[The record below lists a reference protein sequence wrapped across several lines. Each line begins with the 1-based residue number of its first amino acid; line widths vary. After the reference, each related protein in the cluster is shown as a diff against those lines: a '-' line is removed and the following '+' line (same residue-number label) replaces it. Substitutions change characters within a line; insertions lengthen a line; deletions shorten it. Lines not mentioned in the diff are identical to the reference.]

1 MSLEEYRKSKSLD
14 KLLGAIK
21 EADEPQVQ
29 KKSYVEDKMWKPELD
44 KNGNG

>member
-21 EADEPQVQ
+21 EDDKPQVE
-29 KKSYVEDKMWKPELD
+29 KIMRRRKNVETRTR
-44 KNGNG
+44 

>member
-21 EADEPQVQ
+21 EVLN
-29 KKSYVEDKMWKPELD
+29 ELQF
-44 KNGNG
+44 KI